1 MTLPIAAG
9 RPPTLRAIEA
19 ALKTEEK
26 YVFTVL
32 QRDDADLPNAG
43 NLHTIGTI
51 ARIEQVQRGIG
62 GTQLL
67 VSGQERG
74 IAFRIEEQ
82 DGYLT
87 ATVGAAEELQPLQPK
102 DLAFEAMHKEL
113 RDRAGALGEQIGLPT
128 EVVQKMISSIEE
140 PGRFADTVAGYLDLA
155 SQERQTLLE
164 TLSIE
169 ERLRRVLTLTQRQ
182 IDLLEAQQDIKSQVE
197 EELGDRQREM
207 YLREQLKA
215 IQKELGDDA
224 ADETAELRTKVEE
237 ADLPEE
243 VYREVDRELARLERM
258 GREAMESQVIRSFV
272 ETVLELPW
280 HKRST
285 DQLELRAAAE
295 TLEADHY
302 GLSDVKDRILE
313 FLAVRQLHERR
324 AEDQSAAEASDEQ
337 ADLRKSPILLFTGPP
352 GVGKTS
358 IAKSIAKA
366 MGREYV
372 RIALGGVRDEADIRG
387 HRRTYVAAMPGRII
401 QGMRQAGT
409 KNPVF
414 LLDEVDKVGVSVQG
428 DPAAALLEVL
438 DPAQNHAFTD
448 HYLGVPFD
456 LSDVFFIA
464 TANFVQN
471 IPQPLLDRMEIVEF
485 SGYTEREKL
494 EIAERYLAPRQIAEG
509 GMTPEELSIRS
520 EAIRS
525 VISGYTRE
533 AGVRQLERE
542 LGRLVRKVAR
552 QRADSPDQETL
563 TSLGEADV
571 TDLLGRPK
579 VHPERA
585 LRRGQVGLATG
596 MYYTPVGGDIMF
608 VEASSMPGKGGLQL
622 TGQLGDVMQESARAA
637 LTYARSHAEALRID
651 PARLAE
657 SDVHIH
663 VPAGAIPK
671 DGPSAGITMATA
683 LVSALSGR
691 PVSHELAMT
700 GELTLSGRVL
710 PHRRRQGEG
719 ARCRPGR
726 HHQDRAAEGQ
736 RDGPSGPARRR
747 SHADRRIPR
756 RGARRGSGHRAT
768 RRLVRARQAALRRR
782 RPGDDPAAVG
792 GLAQRTLT
800 RRRSP
805 HSESKRASR
814 TAAGPRCLRSARSAE
829 MVGVRVLIE
838 ADEHGLPRDE
848 GRCSQVA
855 RRSEERGDDVLGG
868 AATVELVH
876 LLALGDDHFAGGTNQ
891 LLGVVLAKLLRCRH
905 HFGRLD
911 ATCVQKLGRFAT
923 ARSALALVV
932 PGDLLGHRFLLLIG
946 ACAGWPAGSRYPR
959 VRRPPPFGRSAGG
972 FHAPRRLCPCCRGAH
987 GMVRSTHSR
996 P

>member
-1 MTLPIAAG
+1 MTSETSTDANDTHATDRAPSAAPRSRKTRIPVIALRELVLFPGVTLPIAAG

-19 ALKTEEK
+19 ALKTEDQL
-26 YVFTVL
+26 VFTVL
-32 QRDDADLPNAG
+32 QRDDADLPSPG

-67 VSGQERG
+67 VSGQDRG

-82 DGYLT
+82 DGYMT
-87 ATVGAAEELQPLQPK
+87 ATVGSAEELQPLNAK

-113 RDRAGALGEQIGLPT
+113 RDRAGTLGEQIGLPT

-140 PGRFADTVAGYLDLA
+140 PGRFADTVAGYLDLS

-207 YLREQLKA
+207 YLREQMKA

-224 ADETAELRTKVEE
+224 ADETAELRTKVEK
-237 ADLPEE
+237 ARLPDE

-258 GREAMESQVIRSFV
+258 GREAMESQVIRSFI

-280 HKRST
+280 HERSK
-285 DQLELRAAAE
+285 DQLELHAAAE

-313 FLAVRQLHERR
+313 FLAVRQLHER
-324 AEDQSAAEASDEQ
+324 QASDEPEVGSKET
-337 ADLRKSPILLFTGPP
+337 ASTETGDGDLRKSPILLFTGPP

-409 KNPVF
+409 RNPVF

-448 HYLGVPFD
+448 HYMGVPFD

-509 GMTPEELSIRS
+509 GMSPEDLTIES

-525 VISGYTRE
+525 VVSGYTRE

-552 QRADSPDQETL
+552 RRAEGDEAL
-563 TSLGEADV
+563 TSLDEGDV
-571 TDLLGRPK
+571 QELLGRPR

-585 LRRGQVGLATG
+585 LRRSQVGLATG

-608 VEASSMPGKGGLQL
+608 VEASSMPGKGALQL

-651 PARLAE
+651 ETRLAE

-691 PVSHELAMT
+691 AVSHELAMT

-710 PHRRRQGEG
+710 PIGGVKEKVLG
-719 ARCRPGR
+719 A
-726 HHQDRAAEGQ
+726 
-736 RDGPSGPARRR
+736 
-747 SHADRRIPR
+747 
-756 RGARRGSGHRAT
+756 
-768 RRLVRARQAALRRR
+768 VRAGITKIVLPKANEADLQDLPEDVRKQIDVYPVEELGEVLAIAL
-782 RPGDDPAAVG
+782 PDASFEHGKLLFDGDDPATIQPLSVDS
-792 GLAQRTLT
+792 L
-800 RRRSP
+800 
-805 HSESKRASR
+805 
-814 TAAGPRCLRSARSAE
+814 SA
-829 MVGVRVLIE
+829 
-838 ADEHGLPRDE
+838 H
-848 GRCSQVA
+848 
-855 RRSEERGDDVLGG
+855 
-868 AATVELVH
+868 
-876 LLALGDDHFAGGTNQ
+876 
-891 LLGVVLAKLLRCRH
+891 
-905 HFGRLD
+905 
-911 ATCVQKLGRFAT
+911 
-923 ARSALALVV
+923 
-932 PGDLLGHRFLLLIG
+932 
-946 ACAGWPAGSRYPR
+946 
-959 VRRPPPFGRSAGG
+959 
-972 FHAPRRLCPCCRGAH
+972 
-987 GMVRSTHSR
+987 
-996 P
+996 